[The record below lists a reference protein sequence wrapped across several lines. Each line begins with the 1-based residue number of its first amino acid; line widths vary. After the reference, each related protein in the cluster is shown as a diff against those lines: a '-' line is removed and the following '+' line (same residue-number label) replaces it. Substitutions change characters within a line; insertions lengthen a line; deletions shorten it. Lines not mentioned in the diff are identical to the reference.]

1 MPKLTERQFYCVVCR
16 NRKTAKAED
25 ITIEYDCKDKP
36 RMVGFDNCGHVMY
49 KYIKKSVV
57 QKLANK
63 YN

>member
-16 NRKTAKAED
+16 KRKTAKAED
-25 ITIEYDCKDKP
+25 ITVEYDRRDKA
-36 RMVGFDNCGHVMY
+36 RMVGLDNYGHDMY
-49 KYIKKSVV
+49 KYVKKTDV